1 MRQPLLLAAAFLLPL
16 PAAAQLQPGFWSFPG
31 QPDLPEAELA
41 ALCVTGFSLVLSDG
55 GSLSYLPGE
64 GGALWQDAA
73 MTCASDSADAWTCEG
88 WVDNGAGPEASRH
101 TTSASTAE
109 GALRLE
115 TRVEGQG
122 GQPIVTWPQ
131 PCPPAAIR
139 AALALGIAPR
149 D

>member
-31 QPDLPEAELA
+31 QPNLPEAELA

-64 GGALWQDAA
+64 GGALWQDAEMA
-73 MTCASDSADAWTCEG
+73 CTPDATDAWTCEG
-88 WVDNGAGPEASRH
+88 WVDHGRGPEASRH
-101 TTSASTAE
+101 ATRAGSE
-109 GALRLE
+109 GGALRLE

-122 GQPIVTWPQ
+122 EVIVTWPQ

-139 AALALGIAPR
+139 AALARGIAPR